1 MSRFFIV
8 IDDIWDHESW
18 TSILYSL
25 RDNNCGSRIIM
36 TTRNSEVVT
45 RDQSVYDLQPLSY
58 NNSKALF
65 NKRIL
70 SVEGE
75 CVVDQSDEWS
85 DKILRKCGGV
95 PLAIIAIASLL
106 ADKPW
111 QEWRKVY
118 DTMVSGHGDNTMEI
132 ISYSYEDL
140 PSHLKPC
147 LLYMSAFPE
156 DYVVCKYGLIWM
168 WIGEGFVQVKNEE
181 DSILEQAERYFNE
194 LLNRSMIQPREVIE
208 PREGL
213 NDYSIYAAKV
223 HDIVYDL
230 VCKFS
235 REENF
240 TTVSVKERHTSR
252 ESVRQEKEMC
262 LQCSETKVR
271 RLSLQGC
278 HFDHNPH
285 DTLGMPDVMGSLYIL
300 DNVIDATPRLY
311 YFQVCC
317 VLLI

>member
-1 MSRFFIV
+1 
-8 IDDIWDHESW
+8 
-18 TSILYSL
+18 
-25 RDNNCGSRIIM
+25 
-36 TTRNSEVVT
+36 
-45 RDQSVYDLQPLSY
+45 
-58 NNSKALF
+58 
-65 NKRIL
+65 
-70 SVEGE
+70 
-75 CVVDQSDEWS
+75 
-85 DKILRKCGGV
+85 V
-95 PLAIIAIASLL
+95 PLAIIAVASLL

-118 DTMVSGHGDNTMEI
+118 DTMVSWHGDNTMEI

-156 DYVVCKYGLIWM
+156 DYMVCKYGLIWM

-181 DSILEQAERYFNE
+181 DSILEQAERYFKE

-230 VCKFS
+230 VCKLS

-311 YFQVCC
+311 
-317 VLLI
+317 